1 MKFCKQCGASLEDDM
16 MFCGQCGASQAESP
30 AEQAEAVAE
39 AVETAAEAAVAE
51 TAEAVETVNEAAAET
66 VAAAESVVEV
76 APEAAAETV
85 AEAAAVVPE
94 APVVPEAAPVAQPE
108 VAPAAP
114 YVAPVYQQAPVQAA
128 PKKSKKG
135 LIIGIIA
142 AVLVVAAAVVG
153 VIFFLS
159 NSKKETIDG
168 EKLVKIVCYGP
179 DGQGKAAVMLANK
192 DVMLD
197 IINADDDENEY
208 PGLWSYL
215 YDSVSD
221 DDENYPAGVTSWAEE
236 NESDYFKKGKVRE
249 KTWKELKDDKVSE
262 AQKALKKIKVIV
274 ESDKEFGQYAV
285 GDTLKIKLKV
295 DEDVL
300 KDAKVE
306 LKNASF
312 EYTFTE
318 DDFEKCTVID
328 PFKGFEF
335 KCEGYNGSAK
345 ISYSYDN
352 CDEITKTLFYISPN
366 YDELYDAKM
375 NGDTVTFT
383 ATPSWNYND
392 GIIKWDGKYYFAD
405 EKSLTKVYEVSGLEE
420 LQEIDLFEGIQFE
433 YSGMSPNLSISVD
446 ESGMPEVLS
455 DNVYYSIDG
464 KSYGYAIGDTVK
476 VIATVYYESD
486 FTEAGYTYDKDK
498 MTYTFT
504 IPYSAPHM
512 LSGTDKEVD
521 YDPELF
527 GRMESAMDEAVGT
540 DKFPGNVQAPGV
552 IKSIDEFKYGEAE
565 LFSAIDDQES
575 LRNQI
580 MQIVEIAYTY
590 TGVDGQDKTAYAYI
604 VCQMYDIV
612 VNEDGELEAKY
623 DNTIDVTYMESVE
636 KTSAAFELY
645 RNAEGVDSKK
655 LR

>member
-1 MKFCKQCGASLEDDM
+1 
-16 MFCGQCGASQAESP
+16 MFCGQCGASQAEAP
-30 AEQAEAVAE
+30 AEQAAE
-39 AVETAAEAAVAE
+39 VVEQAAETVETAAEAAVVEAAAEVTEAVTE
-51 TAEAVETVNEAAAET
+51 TAEAVTEAAPET
-66 VAAAESVVEV
+66 VAAAEAVVEA
-76 APEAAAETV
+76 APAAQ
-85 AEAAAVVPE
+85 
-94 APVVPEAAPVAQPE
+94 PEAAPVAQPE

-114 YVAPVYQQAPVQAA
+114 VEAAPYVAPVYQQAPEQAA

-366 YDELYDAKM
+366 YDELYDAKK

-446 ESGMPEVLS
+446 ESGMPDVLS

-464 KSYGYAIGDTVK
+464 KSYGYAIGDEVTV
-476 VIATVYYESD
+476 VASVYYESD
-486 FTEAGYTYDKDK
+486 FTNAGYTYDKDK
-498 MTYTFT
+498 KTYTFT

-540 DKFPGNVQAPGV
+540 DKFPGNVQAPGI

-565 LFSAIDDQES
+565 LFSAYDEYDD

-590 TGVDGQDKTAYAYI
+590 TGADGQDKTAYAYI

>member
-16 MFCGQCGASQAESP
+16 MFCGQCGASQAEAP
-30 AEQAEAVAE
+30 AEQAAEVVEQAAETVAVAE
-39 AVETAAEAAVAE
+39 AVVEAA
-51 TAEAVETVNEAAAET
+51 
-66 VAAAESVVEV
+66 
-76 APEAAAETV
+76 APEAAP
-85 AEAAAVVPE
+85 AAQ
-94 APVVPEAAPVAQPE
+94 PEAAPVAQPE

-114 YVAPVYQQAPVQAA
+114 YAAPVYQQAPVEAPAQAA

-135 LIIGIIA
+135 LIIGIVA
-142 AVLVVAAAVVG
+142 AVLVIAAAVVG
-153 VIFFLS
+153 VVFFLS
-159 NSKKETIDG
+159 NSKKETIDAS
-168 EKLVKIVCYGP
+168 KLVKIVAYGP
-179 DGQGKAAVMLANK
+179 DGYSDVAVMLANK

-215 YDSVSD
+215 YDSIRDND
-221 DDENYPAGVTSWAEE
+221 DYPAGVTTWAEE
-236 NESDYFKKGKVRE
+236 NESDYFKKGKVRD
-249 KTWKELKDDKVSE
+249 KTWKVLKDDKVSE
-262 AQKALKKIKVIV
+262 AQKALKKLKVTIEDGKENGTYGAGDTITIKV
-274 ESDKEFGQYAV
+274 KG
-285 GDTLKIKLKV
+285 
-295 DEDVL
+295 DEDAL
-300 KDAKVE
+300 KDAHIE
-306 LKNASF
+306 LKNTTF
-312 EYTFTE
+312 EYTFTK
-318 DDFEKCTVID
+318 DDFIELIELD
-328 PFKGFEF
+328 PFKGIQIS
-335 KCEGYNGSAK
+335 CEGYEGNPT
-345 ISYSYDN
+345 I
-352 CDEITKTLFYISPN
+352 N
-366 YDELYDAKM
+366 YDIYSIDEQAQRLYGYQLDYESYYAAKN
-375 NGDTVTFT
+375 NGDVIIIK
-383 ATPSWNYND
+383 ATPWGDASKGYL
-392 GIIKWDGKYYFAD
+392 KWDGKYYAYD
-405 EKSLTKVYEVSGLEE
+405 ESKCTYTFTLSGLEE
-420 LQEIDLFEGIQFE
+420 LKEIDLFEGIQFE

-446 ESGMPEVLS
+446 ESGMPDVLS

-464 KSYGYAIGDTVK
+464 KSYGYAIGDEVTV
-476 VIATVYYESD
+476 VASVYYESD
-486 FTEAGYTYDKDK
+486 FTKAGYTYDKDK

-565 LFSAIDDQES
+565 LFSAIDDQDS

-590 TGVDGQDKTAYAYI
+590 TGADGQDKTAYAYI

-612 VNEDGELEAKY
+612 VNEDGELEARY